1 MGTDVVFDEAD
12 DRRGIMAKTVSDL
25 ARDIIQR
32 LDRGEPLEQALSVA
46 LGSDLVDDEV
56 RAELQVAGLR
66 DAVTH
71 EAFHELL
78 DWHANFGGLAE
89 FLEIDEA
96 IHRTA
101 ERIGHDFDQDAPDH
115 APEGSSR
122 LVH

>member
-1 MGTDVVFDEAD
+1 
-12 DRRGIMAKTVSDL
+12 MAKTVSEL
-25 ARDIIQR
+25 AREIIRR
-32 LDRGEPLEQALSVA
+32 LDQGEPLDAAISMVLTSEGVDEQVL
-46 LGSDLVDDEV
+46 
-56 RAELQVAGLR
+56 AELQVAGLR

-78 DWHANFGGLAE
+78 DWHNNFGGLAE

-101 ERIGHDFDQDAPDH
+101 ERIGHDFDDDMPAH
-115 APEGSSR
+115 AVDTGSR

>member
-1 MGTDVVFDEAD
+1 
-12 DRRGIMAKTVSDL
+12 MAKTVSEL
-25 ARDIIQR
+25 AREIIRR
-32 LDRGEPLEQALSVA
+32 LDQGEPLEQALSLV
-46 LGSDLVDDEV
+46 LGSDTIDEQV
-56 RAELQVAGLR
+56 RDELQVAGLR
-66 DAVTH
+66 DAVVH

-101 ERIGHDFDQDAPDH
+101 ERIGHDFDQDMPEH
-115 APEGSSR
+115 GPEGGAR